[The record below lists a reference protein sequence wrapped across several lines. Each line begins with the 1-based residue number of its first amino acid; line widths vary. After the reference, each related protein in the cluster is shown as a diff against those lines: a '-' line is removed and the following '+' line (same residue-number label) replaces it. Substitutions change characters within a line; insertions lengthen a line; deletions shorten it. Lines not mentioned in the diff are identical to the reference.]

1 MKRSVRM
8 LVSVVAAVTAL
19 GATLGTALVAAPP
32 AGAVPVAAPSQNEIR
47 VVSWNICGEAGG
59 NRGDAGYCPYR
70 DQPAAKM
77 DEVKKVVDERRANV
91 VMLQE
96 VCGGAP
102 GSHMALLQERL
113 GSAWSIRHAKGARP
127 DGRTDCRA
135 GLTGDLGILLAVKGD
150 VTGSWAEN
158 TLPASTDD
166 QQTLSTLCVA
176 VEGWSTTPC
185 TTHIIPGQASR
196 AAQQIKNVKA
206 FLDAHAPGGSVLGG
220 DFNRNAGAAEM
231 APLTSAYDSCIDGF
245 TYHGWDTVG
254 TGGHS
259 WNKLDHLFTTKA
271 VGASRFGSCAI
282 DSARMDTTPNEPTSG
297 APSGVSDHAPVT
309 AVLRGAPRA
318 GDMNGDGAS
327 DLVAV
332 DDAGKLRLYAGQG
345 NGGVTGGPAEI
356 GSGGWAGA
364 SVSHRG
370 DWTGN
375 GTEDLV
381 ARVGTELRVYPNR
394 GDGTLASPV
403 RIGTGLPADSQVVSV
418 GDATGDGYPD
428 VIATLG
434 DALWLY
440 AGNPAA
446 NPGVKSGVQI
456 GLRGWAPM
464 NLSAAGDADHDGR
477 ADLFARDTN
486 DDRLWLYR
494 GHGDGTFGE
503 RTEYGHGY
511 GSVNRPLL
519 AGAGDADGNGV
530 ADLWATT
537 NEGTGTLLFYA
548 GGTNGAGEPV
558 DGTRTTVGQSGWST
572 IRAIG

>member
-1 MKRSVRM
+1 M
-8 LVSVVAAVTAL
+8 LVSVAAAVTAL
-19 GATLGTALVAAPP
+19 GATLGTTLVAAPP
-32 AGAVPVAAPSQNEIR
+32 AGAVPVAATAQNEIR

-59 NRGDAGYCPYR
+59 DRGEAGYCPYR

-113 GSAWSIRHAKGARP
+113 GSEWSIRHAKGARP

-135 GLTGDLGILLAVKGD
+135 GLTGDLGILLAVKGT
-150 VTGSWAEN
+150 VTGSWSEN
-158 TLPASTDD
+158 TLPASTAD
-166 QQTLSTLCVA
+166 QQTLSALCVA

-196 AAQQIKNVKA
+196 AAEQIKNVKA

-271 VGASRFGSCAI
+271 VGASRFASCAI

-318 GDMNGDGAS
+318 GDMNGDGTS

-345 NGGVTGGPAEI
+345 NGGVTGSPAEI

-403 RIGTGLPADSQVVSV
+403 RIGTGFPADSRVVSV

-440 AGNPAA
+440 AGDPAA
-446 NPGVKSGVQI
+446 GPGVRSGVQI
-456 GLRGWAPM
+456 GLRGWSPM
-464 NLSAAGDADHDGR
+464 SLSAAGDADHDGR
-477 ADLFARDTN
+477 VDLFARDTN
-486 DDRLWLYR
+486 DEKLWLYR

-511 GSVNRPLL
+511 GSGNRPLL

-548 GGTNGAGEPV
+548 GETNGAGDPV
-558 DGTRTTVGQSGWST
+558 DGTRTTVGQSGWNT
-572 IRAIG
+572 VRAIS